1 MDEQKFRS
9 QVSSALDRARLVLAK
24 EKRPR
29 IASEVDHI
37 YDDKYL
43 LAEFLTN
50 TSSAAFL
57 NILETLGLTK
67 EGVKTLAEWASSRS
81 VSIRLSA
88 EEKCVADGS
97 ETREVESAKY
107 VTETKGGFF
116 GNSTTTDKVI
126 TKVTDYFWKFDFE
139 YELYAFEGND
149 PKSKV
154 VLQGRK
160 GTVRVKTSSDN
171 KPRDDVVVRPH
182 IDANIT
188 WLFERVN
195 NEGKVNFKIDR
206 DDPKCHTPFG
216 NPQVLKALS
225 FVAQVRSF
233 FRAVDSYFTS
243 TLFPV
248 LAMNDSHTLNTLKS
262 TLNGCR
268 VFVPVAPLFDAS
280 KTEALPE
287 SLDLSGKGKE
297 EEKEVSVVSGTGV
310 VPLSYINPFLA
321 EQLRSLKEEHGKVR
335 SILPE
340 SKKVISAA
348 EGCILITSRHGVNV
362 ANAYTEGIDYIEALI
377 RTQLVSAIGKAV
389 GVKDISAYM
398 RFHNQRLYKEE
409 HAPRIFSYAIRRPD
423 HYPEGILT
431 LEETT
436 PGEDLPQPIQTLSV
450 SETAKSPM
458 YFPISQS
465 TKVAFY
471 GERHVHSWMAHSFS
485 GAGPTGLSLL
495 ARARQFSC
503 FVLLVGRI
511 AGANLF
517 DPKHALIIQNKDDL
531 KLPLLL
537 ETIPTAQEFK
547 DAIESLS
554 PEQQRFA
561 KAFRSMQLES
571 TLFGVCI
578 VQIKPQLE
586 RLLRLPDDSLT
597 KEIKLTQDLLSLFIE
612 YHIPSDQLSFDGAED
627 APAEQKIAR
636 VRFLADEML
645 GLIRNLKKQEEE
657 EEMKK
662 REHAR
667 QAQMKERREQQERVR
682 RVHNAPVKR
691 SRAAGPKIMAFG
703 AAGSAAP
710 QRQMMS
716 MQMAAPPMAAPPMAV
731 PCPPMPC
738 SAPAPAP
745 SAPPSISASASA
757 SAPPPAPT
765 PTPSPST
772 PAPADAPPAETPQE
786 EKTPGIEES
795 SGEVGEGIFED
806 LTKVPALLDSR
817 SEELDLDSALRPTI
831 INLGKVWTLESQ
843 KNILSAMQSSTLR
856 ANEQKTQKDK
866 AFDLLDALSRSGS
879 LPIMQATLHVVIAAT
894 HCFDKSVMDTLVKDS
909 VNPIEKLERSSM
921 IIATTLHQCKPEEL
935 VKEEELE
942 RVQLYSQNLFEEKGN
957 E

>member
-9 QVSSALDRARLVLAK
+9 QVSSALQRAKLVLDK

-29 IASEVDHI
+29 VASDVDHI

-57 NILETLGLTK
+57 NILESLGLTP
-67 EGVKTLAEWASSRS
+67 EGVETLTKWASSRS
-81 VSIRLSA
+81 VSLRLSA

-97 ETREVESAKY
+97 KTREVESAKY
-107 VTETKGGFF
+107 VTEKTGGLF
-116 GNSTTTDKVI
+116 GNTTTTDKVI

-149 PKSKV
+149 HKSKV

-160 GTVRVKTSSDN
+160 GTCRVKTSSDN
-171 KPRDDVVVRPH
+171 KPRADVVVRPH

-188 WLFERVN
+188 WLFSRVN
-195 NEGKVNFKIDR
+195 KGKMNFKIDR
-206 DDPKCHTPFG
+206 DHPDCHTPFG
-216 NPQVLKALS
+216 NPQVLKGLS
-225 FVAQVRSF
+225 FAAQLRSF
-233 FRAVDSYFTS
+233 FRAVDSYFIS
-243 TLFPV
+243 TLFPI
-248 LAMNDSHTLNTLKS
+248 LTLNDNHTLDSLKR
-262 TLNGCR
+262 TLNSAS
-268 VFVPVAPLFDAS
+268 VFVPVAPLFDDS
-280 KTEALPE
+280 KTESLPE
-287 SLDLSGKGKE
+287 LADDKGKG
-297 EEKEVSVVSGTGV
+297 EEKEISIRSGTGV
-310 VPLSYINPFLA
+310 VPISYIGPFLR
-321 EQLRSLKEEHGKVR
+321 EQVRSLKEQHGRVH

-340 SKKVISAA
+340 SKTVISAA
-348 EGCILITSRHGVNV
+348 EGCLLITSKHGIEV
-362 ANAYTEGIDYIEALI
+362 ANAYSEGVEFIEGLI
-377 RTQLVSAIGKAV
+377 RSQLVASIGKAV

-398 RFHNQRLYKEE
+398 RFHNNRLYKEE
-409 HAPRIFSYAIRRPD
+409 HAPRVFSYAIRRPD
-423 HYPEGILT
+423 HYPEGILS

-450 SETAKSPM
+450 SEKAKVPM

-571 TLFGVCI
+571 TLFGICV

-612 YHIPSDQLSFDGAED
+612 YHIPSDQLSFDGPEE
-627 APAEQKIAR
+627 APAEEKIRR

-645 GLIRNLKKQEEE
+645 NLIRDLKKAEEE
-657 EEMKK
+657 EQMKK
-662 REHAR
+662 REHER
-667 QAQMKERREQQERVR
+667 QSRMRDRMETEKKMKPRRSKAMPMRSAAMPMR
-682 RVHNAPVKR
+682 SAAMPAPR
-691 SRAAGPKIMAFG
+691 MAMASF
-703 AAGSAAP
+703 SAAP
-710 QRQMMS
+710 APCAS
-716 MQMAAPPMAAPPMAV
+716 ACAA
-731 PCPPMPC
+731 PCPP
-738 SAPAPAP
+738 
-745 SAPPSISASASA
+745 PPSPAAA
-757 SAPPPAPT
+757 APPPAPAAT
-765 PTPSPST
+765 PAPVVPTPS
-772 PAPADAPPAETPQE
+772 PAPADAPPVESQPE

-795 SGEVGEGIFED
+795 GGEVGEGIFED

-817 SEELDLDSALRPTI
+817 SEKLDLDSALRPTI

-843 KNILSAMQSSTLR
+843 KNILSAMQTSTLR
-856 ANEQKTQKDK
+856 ADEQKTQKNK

-879 LPIMQATLHVVIAAT
+879 LPIMNATLHVVIAAT
-894 HCFDKSVMDTLVKDS
+894 HCFDRSVMDTLVKDS
-909 VNPIEKLERSSM
+909 VNPIEKLERSSL
-921 IIATTLHQCKPEEL
+921 IIATTLHQSKPEEL
-935 VKEEELE
+935 VKESELE
-942 RVQLYSQNLFEEKGN
+942 RVQLYSKNLFEE
-957 E
+957 EETE